1 MSGGTL
7 VWLTDNELELLDEW
21 YRAAAADSG
30 PALPED
36 TKLRDKLEAVRE
48 EVACRV
54 PRSSR

>member
-7 VWLTDNELELLDEW
+7 VWLTDNELAALVHWYWVADHEGQTTLD
-21 YRAAAADSG
+21 D
-30 PALPED
+30 D
-36 TKLRDKLEAVRE
+36 TLRQKLEAVRE